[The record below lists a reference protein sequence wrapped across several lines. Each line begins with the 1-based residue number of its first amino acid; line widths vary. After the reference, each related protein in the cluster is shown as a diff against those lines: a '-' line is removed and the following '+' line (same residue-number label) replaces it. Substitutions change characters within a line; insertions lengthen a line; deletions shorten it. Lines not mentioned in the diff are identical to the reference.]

1 MHLLRLRI
9 TEALSL
15 LIFPTPNSCC
25 RVRRAVC
32 LPAAEVV
39 EAMSLATAKSGATLL
54 GTPFGR
60 LDLARDIRPCDLSVF
75 KVRS

>member
-1 MHLLRLRI
+1 M
-9 TEALSL
+9 LSRAA
-15 LIFPTPNSCC
+15 C
-25 RVRRAVC
+25 RV
-32 LPAAEVV
+32 PTFPQAAEVV